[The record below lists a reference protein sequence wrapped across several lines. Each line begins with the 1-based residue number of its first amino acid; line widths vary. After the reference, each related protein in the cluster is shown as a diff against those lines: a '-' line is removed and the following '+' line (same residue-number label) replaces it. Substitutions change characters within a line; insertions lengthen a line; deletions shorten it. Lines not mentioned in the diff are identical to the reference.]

1 MQYLVTSARSAC
13 LSDSLRKVETFMSR
27 SSFSVG
33 VVPGEIGT
41 RRMKLFQSFRKF
53 LETSLEQPLIDLRS
67 CMVGL

>member
-41 RRMKLFQSFRKF
+41 RRMKLFQVFPEVSGNVTGT
-53 LETSLEQPLIDLRS
+53 TSD
-67 CMVGL
+67 